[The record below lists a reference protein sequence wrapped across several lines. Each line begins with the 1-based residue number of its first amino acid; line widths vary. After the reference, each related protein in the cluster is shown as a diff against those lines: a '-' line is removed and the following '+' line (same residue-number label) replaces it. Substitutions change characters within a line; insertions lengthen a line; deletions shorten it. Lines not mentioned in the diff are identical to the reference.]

1 MEAKLTKISGKGY
14 KPSVSFTEKELPQ
27 VIDWQPGKK
36 YHLILEVEMT
46 GVAKQP
52 DYSSMPMGL
61 GAKQEPPKVFR
72 GSFDI
77 LAVGAGEDYHTE
89 YARRMAGR
97 KS

>member
-1 MEAKLTKISGKGY
+1 MEAKLTKITGKGY

-27 VIDWQPGKK
+27 VVDWQPGKK

-52 DYSSMPMGL
+52 DYSSMPPGMV
-61 GAKQEPPKVFR
+61 KQEPPKIFR

-77 LAVGAGEDYHTE
+77 LAVGADEDYHTE

>member
-1 MEAKLTKISGKGY
+1 MEAKLTKITGKGY

-27 VIDWQPGKK
+27 VVDWQPGKK

-52 DYSSMPMGL
+52 DYSSMPL
-61 GAKQEPPKVFR
+61 GTAKQEPPKIFR

-77 LAVGAGEDYHTE
+77 LAVGADEDYHTE

>member
-1 MEAKLTKISGKGY
+1 MEAKLTKITGKGY

-27 VIDWQPGKK
+27 VTDWQPGKK

-46 GVAKQP
+46 GVTKQP
-52 DYSSMPMGL
+52 EYESMPL
-61 GAKQEPPKVFR
+61 GNGEKRELPKIFR

-77 LAVGAGEDYHTE
+77 LAVGADEDYHTE